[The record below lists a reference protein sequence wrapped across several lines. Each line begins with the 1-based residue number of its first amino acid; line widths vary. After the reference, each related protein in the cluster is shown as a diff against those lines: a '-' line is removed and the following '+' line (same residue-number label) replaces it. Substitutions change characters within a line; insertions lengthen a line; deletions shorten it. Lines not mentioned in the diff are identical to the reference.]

1 MPISDEPQSRRPLV
15 DGGAARGGAQQELP
29 TGGGGGATGD
39 TGDRRGTGAAA
50 RAGPQLPALAP
61 RCRSRRTLPRH
72 GPGTARR
79 TTAPTCAPRCV
90 RSSGIRAASVLP
102 AAAVPVGV
110 HPNGG
115 PGWCRG
121 SPAHPDELQCRR
133 FASLR
138 WGRRL
143 RRAGGLCRGQGA
155 GSTAPP
161 SQHGQG
167 LLPHVFAQD
176 LYDYLFSNKE

>member
-1 MPISDEPQSRRPLV
+1 MPSSDEPRSRRPLV

-29 TGGGGGATGD
+29 TRGGGGATGD

-61 RCRSRRTLPRH
+61 RCRSRRTRPRH
-72 GPGTARR
+72 GPQNHGSH
-79 TTAPTCAPRCV
+79 V
-90 RSSGIRAASVLP
+90 RSPVRPFLRDSCSLRPSSSRCPGGI
-102 AAAVPVGV
+102 

-121 SPAHPDELQCRR
+121 SPAHPDELRCRR

-138 WGRRL
+138 WGRWL

-176 LYDYLFSNKE
+176 LYNYLFSNKE